1 MKGKKIMKSVLIIA
15 AILAVVAGGVA
26 VLRNNGGSGDRYSI
40 EYGNKGLYNGAK
52 DSYKA
57 GQTVTLRFPYVATD
71 TSYGFYLNGVP
82 IDKTYSDMGGYKLT
96 FVMPPYDAKLECVT
110 RNDMAYVRPEEEIT
124 ESLLY
129 EYYKGTALAT
139 DGKSETYTIALYSI
153 SETDSDGNTEGR
165 SEIRVS
171 KTNVDGTTEEN
182 VYDAKRYGSYECDE
196 VAKEYYMHG
205 WDTMK
210 NTISE
215 TGMIVRVKFNT
226 ATGYITVSNG
236 CMPENGREG
245 MNKIRA
251 ILEGYINQ

>member
-1 MKGKKIMKSVLIIA
+1 MKKTMKILVIIA
-15 AILAVVAGGVA
+15 VAVVGAGTLFGSM
-26 VLRNNGGSGDRYSI
+26 LTSGGEKYKM
-40 EYGNKGLYNGAK
+40 EYDSKDLYRGAK

-110 RNDMAYVRPEEEIT
+110 RNDMAYVQPEEGVE

-129 EYYKGTALAT
+129 EYYKGTALAP

-153 SETDSDGNTEGR
+153 SETDSEGNTEGR

-171 KTNVDGTTEEN
+171 KTNIDGTTEEN

-245 MNKIRA
+245 MGKIRK
-251 ILEGYINQ
+251 ILEGYITD